1 MKNKRSI
8 LILTIMIIILI
19 TVPLSAFEVVIEKEV
34 RVKEENI
41 KLGRIAEFNEITEE
55 EVKMISEIDLGKAPV
70 PGYKKYINKALVKLM
85 LKKQGFPTDEF
96 TLNFPEQITI
106 KRDAKQIEAEKIKDF
121 LKDKLNYI
129 LKNNSDK
136 FTVEI
141 NMRQDKITIPKQEYS
156 LEILEN
162 SEIRPGQM
170 TIPVTI
176 NIEGK
181 EYKRFYIPV
190 NIKVYKEAYVAK
202 KYISQ
207 GTKLKRDDFEYKMV
221 EVDSVEDEK
230 FVKKET
236 NIFTQSIELSYSL
249 KQGDILKK
257 NNYNTP
263 YLINWGDRV
272 QAKVIVGDV
281 ELTLMVVARERGKQ
295 GQYINVEN
303 PKNKHKFQAKVISP
317 QLVELIKD

>member
-8 LILTIMIIILI
+8 LALTIMLIISI
-19 TVPLSAFEVVIEKEV
+19 TVPLSAFEVIIEKEV
-34 RVKEENI
+34 RIKEESI
-41 KLGRIAEFNEITEE
+41 KLGKIAEFNEITAAEE
-55 EVKMISEIDLGKAPV
+55 KMINEIDLGKAPL

-85 LKKQGFPTDEF
+85 LKKQGFKTDEF
-96 TLNFPEQITI
+96 RLNFPEQII
-106 KRDAKQIEAEKIKDF
+106 VRREAKQIEAEKIKEF
-121 LKDKLNYI
+121 LKKKLNSI
-129 LKNNSDK
+129 LRDNSDK
-136 FTVEI
+136 FTIEVNLRRE
-141 NMRQDKITIPKQEYS
+141 KITIPKQAYS

-162 SEIRPGQM
+162 RDIEPGQM
-170 TIPVTI
+170 TIPVAI
-176 NIEGK
+176 NIAGK

-207 GTKLKRDDFEYKMV
+207 GTKLKRDDFVYKMV
-221 EVDSVEDEK
+221 EVDSIEDEK
-230 FVKKET
+230 FVKKGS
-236 NIFTQSIELSYSL
+236 NIFTQNIELSYSL

-272 QAKVIVGDV
+272 QAKIIVGDV

-303 PKNKHKFQAKVISP
+303 PKNRYKFQAKVISP